1 MLHVS
6 CADKGNLGQDGLRGQ
21 LSLSALKRL
30 KQLATELET
39 SHRPRVGGRV
49 LDRAANVAVLS
60 KADACIVSRAFHANV
75 ESHHCLSRLREPPFR
90 RARNTVNEPPRAT
103 TARWEPKAR
112 FRRLIMKAIV
122 SALLALTVL
131 TGVAVA
137 PASAAWDTK
146 AFWDNLE
153 RTQGGGGN

>member
-1 MLHVS
+1 MNCTSAVATPRSHYLRAGSSRS
-6 CADKGNLGQDGLRGQ
+6 CALTRV
-21 LSLSALKRL
+21 
-30 KQLATELET
+30 AT
-39 SHRPRVGGRV
+39 
-49 LDRAANVAVLS
+49 
-60 KADACIVSRAFHANV
+60 SRAFTRPFSAINVCHARAITSSCASN
-75 ESHHCLSRLREPPFR
+75 SRHMQ
-90 RARNTVNEPPRAT
+90 PRAV
-103 TARWEPKAR
+103 AALAGK
-112 FRRLIMKAIV
+112 RRLIMKTIV